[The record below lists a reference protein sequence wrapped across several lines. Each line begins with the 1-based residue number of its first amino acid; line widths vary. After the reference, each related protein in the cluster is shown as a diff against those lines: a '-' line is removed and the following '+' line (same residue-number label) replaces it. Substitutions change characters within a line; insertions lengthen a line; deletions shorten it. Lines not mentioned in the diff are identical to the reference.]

1 MIARGAV
8 VPHAPVLLEAV
19 QPSLDEGR
27 RLRKAISELDFSEA
41 EAVVIV
47 SAHGHRA
54 GIYERVEGSL
64 SGFGIEGLEVE
75 RESHAELVRAVSDA
89 WSHSQLDAPA
99 DFGVVVPLLLGVGEG
114 LPVVAATLPETTGP
128 RAARQREAL
137 DEARTLSKAL
147 REVAEECDV
156 AIVASAHSSAGL
168 ADRAPLT
175 IVPGAEE
182 VDRELVAAL
191 EKDPGLV
198 EGLLERLHRTGDA
211 CGAGPL
217 AVIAHLFAGWTSG
230 GLTYE
235 APYGVGYLVGQWK
248 E

>member
-8 VPHAPVLLEAV
+8 VPHAPVLLEAI

-47 SAHGHRA
+47 SAHGDRA
-54 GIYERVEGSL
+54 GIYGRVEGSL
-64 SGFGIEGLEVE
+64 RGFGIEGLEVE
-75 RESHAELVRAVSDA
+75 RESHAELASAAADA
-89 WSHSQLDAPA
+89 WGHSQLDAPA
-99 DFGVVVPLLLGVGEG
+99 DFGIVVPLLLGVGEG

-128 RAARQREAL
+128 RAAPRRDAL
-137 DEARTLSKAL
+137 DAARTLSKAL
-147 REVAEECDV
+147 REVADGCDV
-156 AIVASAHSSAGL
+156 AIVATAHASAGL
-168 ADRAPLT
+168 SDRAPLT
-175 IVPGAEE
+175 NVPGAVD

-191 EKDPGLV
+191 EEDPSLV
-198 EGLLERLHRTGDA
+198 EGLLVRLHRTGDA

-217 AVIAHLFAGWTSG
+217 AVIAHLFAGWSSEG
-230 GLTYE
+230 VTYE

-248 E
+248 G